1 MMGRDRRRRPAGR
14 GAAMVEL
21 VLILPFLMLLLMTV
35 LEFGMMALD
44 VLSVQQASYAGA
56 RLAALG
62 KPLDEIQQAVI
73 GQARPG
79 VRTEA
84 IRVEYL
90 ERQRRSDGREG
101 QAWQEEWH
109 PVRNVRG
116 GGAND
121 VPSGAIIRV
130 TVNDFPHRLV
140 TGNFFSW
147 LPHYQPNWDVQRGS
161 AAGSGGAGEAVILL
175 RVDASQP
182 RM

>member
-1 MMGRDRRRRPAGR
+1 
-14 GAAMVEL
+14 MVEL

-35 LEFGMMALD
+35 LEFGLMALD
-44 VLSVQQASYAGA
+44 VLSVQQACYAGA

-62 KPLDEIQQAVI
+62 KPLDEIQRTVVE
-73 GQARPG
+73 QARPG
-79 VRTEA
+79 VRAEA
-84 IRVEYL
+84 MRIEYL
-90 ERQRRSDGREG
+90 QRQRRADGGEG
-101 QAWQEEWH
+101 SGWQEEWQ

-130 TVNDFPHRLV
+130 TVNDFPHRMV
-140 TGNFFSW
+140 TGSFFSW
-147 LPHYQPNWDVQRGS
+147 LPHYQPNWDVQQGS
-161 AAGSGGAGEAVILL
+161 AVSSGGIGEPVILL